1 MPFTLKHIIELPNG
15 NTKEHVV
22 QADEILYKSVGEEH
36 ECTGTL
42 YYGADEDRGMLTKE
56 LSGVGRVYVVN
67 EGGKTVA
74 AYHLGYHQN
83 EKL

>member
-1 MPFTLKHIIELPNG
+1 MTFTLKHIVEFPNG

-22 QADEILYKSVGEEH
+22 QADEIIYKSIGEEH
-36 ECTGTL
+36 ESKGVL